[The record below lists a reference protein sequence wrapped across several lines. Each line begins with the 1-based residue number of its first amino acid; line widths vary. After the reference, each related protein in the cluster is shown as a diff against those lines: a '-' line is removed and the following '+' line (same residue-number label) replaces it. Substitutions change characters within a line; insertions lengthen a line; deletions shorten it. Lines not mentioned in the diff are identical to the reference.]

1 MSQRLLAGA
10 GIRGAGILVAVE
22 PRLQGTSFSHT
33 VIRNE
38 GALMVKKRFFAILTL
53 TVIAVLPPSLAAGAK
68 EKILYRFTGKKDGG
82 SPSSS
87 LTMDASGNLY
97 GTTGLGG
104 DLSQCSNNGC
114 GTVFELKPSGKGQWQ
129 ETVLYAFKGS
139 SDGSYPGGK
148 YSVWRTLTVA
158 GRKPSSMRFAAEN
171 PMEWNPRRA

>member
-1 MSQRLLAGA
+1 
-10 GIRGAGILVAVE
+10 
-22 PRLQGTSFSHT
+22 
-33 VIRNE
+33 
-38 GALMVKKRFFAILTL
+38 MVKKKFFAILTL

-114 GTVFELKPSGKGQWQ
+114 GTVFELKPSAKGQWQ

-139 SDGSYPGGK
+139 SDGSYPGGNLVFDGSGNI
-148 YSVWRTLTVA
+148 YGTTSFGGTGTACNQGCGTVFELSPNKD
-158 GRKPSSMRFAAEN
+158 GTWTESIL
-171 PMEWNPRRA
+171 